1 MSRLSQVHSRL
12 KGRNIKPL
20 ELSQITNQAVASLAQ
35 IGMFFDKN
43 TVGQQIQNLNAI
55 GAFDA
60 RAMDSAF
67 TAPSTTPSIPT
78 PIQFL
83 QTWLPGFVKVM
94 TAARKIDEIIGIQTV
109 GSWEDEQIVQGIVE
123 PAAVAT
129 EYGDLT
135 NIPLASWNANFE
147 TRTIVR
153 GEMGISVGLLE
164 EARSSAMRLNSAETK
179 RQAAAV
185 SLEIFRNAVGFFGWN
200 NGNNRTYGFLN
211 DPNLPDMVTA
221 ASGGWAAASGTTDGF
236 KKITGDIRS
245 AIQMLRVQ
253 AQDNIDPK
261 AVNLTLVLPT
271 SKVDYLSTTTD
282 YGVSVSGW
290 IEQTYPKMRI
300 VSAPELMGHGETLG
314 TDDVMYL
321 FVDEVDS
328 SVDGSTD
335 DGATFAQ
342 LVQTKFITLGVEK
355 KAKSYVED
363 YSSATAG
370 TLLKRP
376 WAVVRVTGI

>member
-1 MSRLSQVHSRL
+1 MSRISHVKNSI

-20 ELSQITNQAVASLAQ
+20 VDLQITQQAVVALANL
-35 IGMFFDKN
+35 GMIFDPN
-43 TVGQQIQNLNAI
+43 TVHQQIQGLSAA
-55 GAFDA
+55 GAFEGS
-60 RAMDSAF
+60 AMDSAF
-67 TAPSTTPSIPT
+67 TAPSTTPSVPT

-83 QTWLPGFVKVM
+83 QTWLPGFVKIM
-94 TAARKIDEIIGIQTV
+94 TAARRIDELIGIQTV

-123 PAAVAT
+123 PAAIAT
-129 EYGDLT
+129 EYGDTT
-135 NIPLASWNANFE
+135 NIPLASWNTNFE

-153 GEMGISVGLLE
+153 GEMGINVGLLE
-164 EARSSAMRLNSAETK
+164 EGRASKMRLNSAETK

-200 NGNNRTYGFLN
+200 NSNNRTYGFLN

-221 ASGGWAAASGTTDGF
+221 PSGGWSAATTAGTGF
-236 KKITGDIRS
+236 QKITGDIRS

-253 AQDNIDPK
+253 SQDNIDPE
-261 AVNLTLVLPT
+261 AVNLTLALPT
-271 SKVDYLSTTTD
+271 TKREYLTVTTD
-282 YGVSVSGW
+282 YGVSVAGW
-290 IEQTYPKMRI
+290 LKQTYPKLRI
-300 VSAPELMGHGETLG
+300 VSAPELSGHGETLG
-314 TDDVMYL
+314 TDDVMFL

-355 KAKSYVED
+355 RAKSYVED

-370 TLLKRP
+370 VLLKRP
-376 WAVVRVTGI
+376 YAVVRMSGI